1 LTEPAA
7 TAAWCSRNYLT
18 EHRLANGA
26 NLAGAATIAA
36 SLHAGA
42 WLRPGGAAVIAWD
55 RGANRNLLLASKRG
69 ISKLQDSGGL
79 NVLPPRRTTGAA
91 TTATPTSSTGAKG
104 IPAEE
109 RIK

>member
-7 TAAWCSRNYLT
+7 AATWCSRNYLT
-18 EHRLANGA
+18 EHCLANGA
-26 NLAGAATIAA
+26 NLAGAAAIAA
-36 SLHAGA
+36 SLHASA
-42 WLRPGGAAVIAWD
+42 WLRSGGAAVIAWD
-55 RGANRNLLLASKRG
+55 GGANRNLLLASKCG
-69 ISKLQDSGGL
+69 VGKFQDSRGL